1 MNFSFLNKNVS
12 DTQIKLKN
20 RIWLYLASFII
31 LFLLV
36 VPSLVVIPMSFS
48 AGQYLEFPPK
58 EWSLRWYENYFF
70 SWKVEN
76 GFNDWMSATW
86 TSVKVA
92 ILTVIMAT
100 PIGTMAAYGLVNG
113 SSRLSKILFPIF
125 ISPMM
130 VPIILVAI
138 GLFYFFVQFKLLNT
152 VTGLVLGHSLVAMP
166 LVLIIVS
173 AGLKNYDMNQEKVA
187 RSLGAT
193 RFRAFREITLPQI
206 KFSIIS
212 ASLIAFLTSFD
223 EIIISLFVAGGDNS
237 TITRSMFLSLRDQ
250 IDPTIAAISTILI
263 IVSSGLLILLFAANL
278 PASAEP
284 EEPAPTIT

>member
-1 MNFSFLNKNVS
+1 MIFLNKNVS
-12 DTQIKLKN
+12 DTQIRLKN
-20 RIWLYLASFII
+20 RLWLYIFSFIT
-31 LFLLV
+31 LFLLI

-48 AGQYLEFPPK
+48 SSQYLEFPPR

-76 GFNDWMSATW
+76 GFNDWMAATW
-86 TSVKVA
+86 TSIKVA
-92 ILTVIMAT
+92 VLTIFVAV
-100 PIGTMAAYGLVNG
+100 PIGTMAAYGLVNS
-113 SSRLSKILFPIF
+113 SSRTSKILFPIF

-138 GLFYFFVQFKLLNT
+138 GLFYFFVQFKLVGSVL
-152 VTGLVLGHSLVAMP
+152 GLVIGHSLVALP
-166 LVLIIVS
+166 LVLIIVFS
-173 AGLKNYDMNQEKVA
+173 ALKNYDMNQEKVA
-187 RSLGAT
+187 RSLGAG

-237 TITRSMFLSLRDQ
+237 TITRSMFLALRDQ

-263 IVSSGLLILLFAANL
+263 IISSGLLIIVQLLGNNKDQH
-278 PASAEP
+278 
-284 EEPAPTIT
+284 

>member
-1 MNFSFLNKNVS
+1 MSFLNKNVS
-12 DTQIKLKN
+12 ETQIRLKN
-20 RIWLYLASFII
+20 RLWLYIFSFIT
-31 LFLLV
+31 LFLLI

-48 AGQYLEFPPK
+48 SSQYLEFPPR

-76 GFNDWMSATW
+76 GFNDWMAATW
-86 TSVKVA
+86 TSIKVA
-92 ILTVIMAT
+92 VLTIFVAV
-100 PIGTMAAYGLVNG
+100 PIGTMAAYGLVNS
-113 SSRLSKILFPIF
+113 SSRTSKILFPIF

-138 GLFYFFVQFKLLNT
+138 GLFYFFVQFKLVGSVL
-152 VTGLVLGHSLVAMP
+152 GLVIGHSLVALP
-166 LVLIIVS
+166 LVLIIVFS
-173 AGLKNYDMNQEKVA
+173 ALKNYDMNQEKVA
-187 RSLGAT
+187 RSLGAG

-237 TITRSMFLSLRDQ
+237 TITRSMFLALRDQ

-263 IVSSGLLILLFAANL
+263 IISSGLLIIVQLLGNNKDQN
-278 PASAEP
+278 
-284 EEPAPTIT
+284 

>member
-1 MNFSFLNKNVS
+1 LNKNVS
-12 DTQIKLKN
+12 ETQIRLKN
-20 RIWLYLASFII
+20 RLWLYIFSFIT
-31 LFLLV
+31 LFLLI

-48 AGQYLEFPPK
+48 ASQYLEFPPQ

-76 GFNDWMSATW
+76 GFNDWMAATW
-86 TSVKVA
+86 TSIKVA
-92 ILTVIMAT
+92 VLTIFVAV
-100 PIGTMAAYGLVNG
+100 PIGTMAAYGLVNS
-113 SSRLSKILFPIF
+113 SSRTSKILFPIF

-138 GLFYFFVQFKLLNT
+138 GLFYFFVQFKLVGSVL
-152 VTGLVLGHSLVAMP
+152 GLVIGHSLVALP
-166 LVLIIVS
+166 LVLIIVFS
-173 AGLKNYDMNQEKVA
+173 ALKNYDMNQEKVA
-187 RSLGAT
+187 RSLGAG

-237 TITRSMFLSLRDQ
+237 TITRSMFLALRDQ

-263 IVSSGLLILLFAANL
+263 IISSGLLIIVQLLGNNKDQH
-278 PASAEP
+278 
-284 EEPAPTIT
+284 

>member
-1 MNFSFLNKNVS
+1 MSFLNKNVS
-12 DTQIKLKN
+12 ETQIRLKN
-20 RIWLYLASFII
+20 RLWLYIFSFIT
-31 LFLLV
+31 LFLLI

-48 AGQYLEFPPK
+48 ASQYLEFPPR

-76 GFNDWMSATW
+76 GFNDWMAATW
-86 TSVKVA
+86 TSIKVA
-92 ILTVIMAT
+92 VLTIFVAV
-100 PIGTMAAYGLVNG
+100 PIGTMAAYGLVN
-113 SSRLSKILFPIF
+113 SSTRISKILFPIF

-138 GLFYFFVQFKLLNT
+138 GLFYFFVQFKLVGSVL
-152 VTGLVLGHSLVAMP
+152 GLVIGHSLVALP
-166 LVLIIVS
+166 LVLIIVFS
-173 AGLKNYDMNQEKVA
+173 ALKNYDMNQEKVA
-187 RSLGAT
+187 RSLGAG

-237 TITRSMFLSLRDQ
+237 TITRSMFLALRDQ

-263 IVSSGLLILLFAANL
+263 IISSGLLIIVQLLGNKKDQH
-278 PASAEP
+278 
-284 EEPAPTIT
+284 

>member
-1 MNFSFLNKNVS
+1 
-12 DTQIKLKN
+12 
-20 RIWLYLASFII
+20 
-31 LFLLV
+31 
-36 VPSLVVIPMSFS
+36 MSFS
-48 AGQYLEFPPK
+48 ASQYLEFPPK

-86 TSVKVA
+86 TSFKVA
-92 ILTVIMAT
+92 VLTIVVAT

-138 GLFYFFVQFKLLNT
+138 GLFYFFVQFKLVGSVL
-152 VTGLVLGHSLVAMP
+152 GLVLGHSLVAMP
-166 LVLIIVS
+166 LVLIIVFS
-173 AGLKNYDMNQEKVA
+173 ALKNYDMNQEKVA

-206 KFSIIS
+206 KFSIVS

-237 TITRSMFLSLRDQ
+237 TITRSMFLALRDQ

-263 IVSSGLLILLFAANL
+263 IVSSGLLILVQLLGNKDK
-278 PASAEP
+278 S
-284 EEPAPTIT
+284 T

>member
-1 MNFSFLNKNVS
+1 MSFLNKNVS
-12 DTQIKLKN
+12 ETQIRLKN
-20 RIWLYLASFII
+20 RLWLYIFSFIT
-31 LFLLV
+31 LFLLI

-48 AGQYLEFPPK
+48 ASQYLEFPPR

-76 GFNDWMSATW
+76 GFNDWMAATW
-86 TSVKVA
+86 TSIKVA
-92 ILTVIMAT
+92 VLTIFVAV
-100 PIGTMAAYGLVNG
+100 PIGTMAAYGLVNS
-113 SSRLSKILFPIF
+113 SSRTSKILFPIF

-138 GLFYFFVQFKLLNT
+138 GLFYFFVQFKLVGSIL
-152 VTGLVLGHSLVAMP
+152 GLVIGHSLVALP
-166 LVLIIVS
+166 LVLIIVFS
-173 AGLKNYDMNQEKVA
+173 ALKNYDMNQEKVA
-187 RSLGAT
+187 RSLGAG

-237 TITRSMFLSLRDQ
+237 TITRSMFLALRDQ

-263 IVSSGLLILLFAANL
+263 IISSGLLIIVQLLGNKKDQH
-278 PASAEP
+278 
-284 EEPAPTIT
+284 

>member
-1 MNFSFLNKNVS
+1 MSFLNKNVS
-12 DTQIKLKN
+12 ETQIRLKN
-20 RIWLYLASFII
+20 RLWLYIFSFIT
-31 LFLLV
+31 LFLLI

-48 AGQYLEFPPK
+48 ASQYLEFPPR
-58 EWSLRWYENYFF
+58 EWSFRWYENYFF

-76 GFNDWMSATW
+76 GFNDWMAATW
-86 TSVKVA
+86 TSIKVA
-92 ILTVIMAT
+92 VLTIFVAV
-100 PIGTMAAYGLVNG
+100 PIGTMAAYGLVN
-113 SSRLSKILFPIF
+113 SSARISKILFPIF

-138 GLFYFFVQFKLLNT
+138 GLFYFFVQFKLVGSVL
-152 VTGLVLGHSLVAMP
+152 GLVIGHSLVALP
-166 LVLIIVS
+166 LVLIIVFS
-173 AGLKNYDMNQEKVA
+173 ALKNYDMNQEKVA
-187 RSLGAT
+187 RSLGAG

-237 TITRSMFLSLRDQ
+237 TITRSMFLALRDQ

-263 IVSSGLLILLFAANL
+263 IISSGLLIIVQLLGNKKDHHQ
-278 PASAEP
+278 
-284 EEPAPTIT
+284 

>member
-1 MNFSFLNKNVS
+1 MSFLNKNVS
-12 DTQIKLKN
+12 ETQIRLKN
-20 RIWLYLASFII
+20 RLWLYIFSFIT
-31 LFLLV
+31 LFLLI

-48 AGQYLEFPPK
+48 ASQYLEFPPQ

-76 GFNDWMSATW
+76 GFNDWMAATW
-86 TSVKVA
+86 TSIKVA
-92 ILTVIMAT
+92 VLTIFVAV
-100 PIGTMAAYGLVNG
+100 PIGTMAAYGLVNS
-113 SSRLSKILFPIF
+113 SSRTSKILFPIF

-138 GLFYFFVQFKLLNT
+138 GLFYFFVQFKLVGSVL
-152 VTGLVLGHSLVAMP
+152 GLVIGHSLVALP
-166 LVLIIVS
+166 LVLIIVFS
-173 AGLKNYDMNQEKVA
+173 ALKNYDMNQEKVA
-187 RSLGAT
+187 RSLGAG

-237 TITRSMFLSLRDQ
+237 TITRSMFLALRDQ

-263 IVSSGLLILLFAANL
+263 IISSGLLIIVQLLGNNKD
-278 PASAEP
+278 PH
-284 EEPAPTIT
+284 

>member
-1 MNFSFLNKNVS
+1 MCPKPKSG
-12 DTQIKLKN
+12 LKN
-20 RIWLYLASFII
+20 RLWLYIFSFIT
-31 LFLLV
+31 LFLLI

-48 AGQYLEFPPK
+48 ASQYLEFPPQ

-76 GFNDWMSATW
+76 GFNDWMAATW
-86 TSVKVA
+86 TSIKVA
-92 ILTVIMAT
+92 VLTIFVAV
-100 PIGTMAAYGLVNG
+100 PIGTMAAYGLVNS
-113 SSRLSKILFPIF
+113 SSRTSKILFPIF

-138 GLFYFFVQFKLLNT
+138 GLFYFFVQFKLVGSVL
-152 VTGLVLGHSLVAMP
+152 GLVIGHSLVALP
-166 LVLIIVS
+166 LVLIIVFS
-173 AGLKNYDMNQEKVA
+173 ALKNYDMNQEKVA
-187 RSLGAT
+187 RSLGAG

-237 TITRSMFLSLRDQ
+237 TITRSMFLALRDQ

-263 IVSSGLLILLFAANL
+263 IISSGLLIIVQLLGNNKDQH
-278 PASAEP
+278 
-284 EEPAPTIT
+284 

>member
-1 MNFSFLNKNVS
+1 MSFLNKNVS
-12 DTQIKLKN
+12 ETQIRLKN
-20 RIWLYLASFII
+20 RLWLYIFSFIT
-31 LFLLV
+31 LFLLI

-48 AGQYLEFPPK
+48 ASQYLEFPPR

-76 GFNDWMSATW
+76 GFNDWMAATW
-86 TSVKVA
+86 TSIKVA
-92 ILTVIMAT
+92 VLTIFVAV
-100 PIGTMAAYGLVNG
+100 PIGTMAAYGLVN
-113 SSRLSKILFPIF
+113 SSARISKILFPIF

-138 GLFYFFVQFKLLNT
+138 GLFYFFVQFKLVGSVL
-152 VTGLVLGHSLVAMP
+152 GLVIGHSLVALP
-166 LVLIIVS
+166 LVLIIVFS
-173 AGLKNYDMNQEKVA
+173 ALKNYDMNQEKVA
-187 RSLGAT
+187 RSLGAG

-237 TITRSMFLSLRDQ
+237 TITRSMFLALRDQ

-263 IVSSGLLILLFAANL
+263 IISSGLLIIVQLLGNKKDQH
-278 PASAEP
+278 
-284 EEPAPTIT
+284 

>member
-1 MNFSFLNKNVS
+1 MSFLNKNVS
-12 DTQIKLKN
+12 ETQIRLKD
-20 RIWLYLASFII
+20 RLWLYIFAYLI
-31 LFLLV
+31 LFLLI

-48 AGQYLEFPPK
+48 ASQYLEFPPR

-70 SWKVEN
+70 AWKVEN
-76 GFNDWMSATW
+76 GFNDWMQATS

-92 ILTVIMAT
+92 ILTIYEAT
-100 PIGTMAAYGLVNG
+100 PIGTMAAYGLVN
-113 SSRLSKILFPIF
+113 SNSRVGKILFPIF

-138 GLFYFFVQFKLLNT
+138 GLFYFFVQFKL
-152 VTGLVLGHSLVAMP
+152 VGSVFGLVLGHSLVAMP
-166 LVLIIVS
+166 LVLIIVFS
-173 AGLKNYDMNQEKVA
+173 ALKNYDMNQEKVA

-237 TITRSMFLSLRDQ
+237 TITRSMFLALRDQ

-263 IVSSGLLILLFAANL
+263 VISSGLLIIIQLIGNK
-278 PASAEP
+278 ENKKD
-284 EEPAPTIT
+284 

>member
-1 MNFSFLNKNVS
+1 MSFLNKNVS
-12 DTQIKLKN
+12 ETQIRLKN
-20 RIWLYLASFII
+20 RLWLYIFSFIT
-31 LFLLV
+31 LFLLI

-48 AGQYLEFPPK
+48 ASQYLEFPPR

-76 GFNDWMSATW
+76 GFNDWMAATW
-86 TSVKVA
+86 TSIKVA
-92 ILTVIMAT
+92 ILTIFVAV
-100 PIGTMAAYGLVNG
+100 PVGTMAAYGLVN
-113 SSRLSKILFPIF
+113 SRSRISKILFPIF

-138 GLFYFFVQFKLLNT
+138 GLFYFFVQFKLVGSIL
-152 VTGLVLGHSLVAMP
+152 GLVIGHSLVALP
-166 LVLIIVS
+166 LVLIIVFS
-173 AGLKNYDMNQEKVA
+173 ALKNYDMNQEKVA
-187 RSLGAT
+187 RSLGAG

-237 TITRSMFLSLRDQ
+237 TITRSMFLALRDQ

-263 IVSSGLLILLFAANL
+263 IISSGLLIIVQLLGNKKDQH
-278 PASAEP
+278 
-284 EEPAPTIT
+284 

>member
-1 MNFSFLNKNVS
+1 MSFLNKNVS
-12 DTQIKLKN
+12 ETQIRLKN
-20 RIWLYLASFII
+20 RLWLYIFSFIT
-31 LFLLV
+31 LFLLI

-48 AGQYLEFPPK
+48 ARHYLEFPPQ

-76 GFNDWMSATW
+76 GFNDWMAATW
-86 TSVKVA
+86 TSIKVA
-92 ILTVIMAT
+92 VLTIFVAV
-100 PIGTMAAYGLVNG
+100 PIGTMAAYGLVNS
-113 SSRLSKILFPIF
+113 SSRTSKILFPIF

-138 GLFYFFVQFKLLNT
+138 GLFYFFVQFKLVGSVL
-152 VTGLVLGHSLVAMP
+152 GLVIGHSLVALP
-166 LVLIIVS
+166 LVLIIVFS
-173 AGLKNYDMNQEKVA
+173 ALKNYDMNQEKVA
-187 RSLGAT
+187 RSLGAG

-237 TITRSMFLSLRDQ
+237 TITRSMFLALRDQ

-263 IVSSGLLILLFAANL
+263 IISSGLLIIVQLLGNNKDQN
-278 PASAEP
+278 
-284 EEPAPTIT
+284 

>member
-1 MNFSFLNKNVS
+1 MSFLNKNVS
-12 DTQIKLKN
+12 ETQIRLKN
-20 RIWLYLASFII
+20 RLWLYIFSFIT
-31 LFLLV
+31 LFLLI

-48 AGQYLEFPPK
+48 ASQYLEFPPQ

-76 GFNDWMSATW
+76 GFNDWMAATW
-86 TSVKVA
+86 TSIKVA
-92 ILTVIMAT
+92 VLTIFVAV
-100 PIGTMAAYGLVNG
+100 PIGTMAAYGLVNS
-113 SSRLSKILFPIF
+113 SSRTSKILFPIF

-138 GLFYFFVQFKLLNT
+138 GLFYFFVQFKLVGSVL
-152 VTGLVLGHSLVAMP
+152 GLVIGHSLVALP
-166 LVLIIVS
+166 LVLIIVFS
-173 AGLKNYDMNQEKVA
+173 ALKNYDMNQEKVA
-187 RSLGAT
+187 RSLGAG

-237 TITRSMFLSLRDQ
+237 TITRSMFLALRDQ

-263 IVSSGLLILLFAANL
+263 IISSGLLIIVQLLGNKKDQH
-278 PASAEP
+278 
-284 EEPAPTIT
+284 

>member
-1 MNFSFLNKNVS
+1 MSE
-12 DTQIKLKN
+12 TQIRLKN
-20 RIWLYLASFII
+20 RLWLYIFSFIT
-31 LFLLV
+31 LFLLI

-48 AGQYLEFPPK
+48 ASQYLEFPPR

-76 GFNDWMSATW
+76 GFNDWMAATW
-86 TSVKVA
+86 TSIKVA
-92 ILTVIMAT
+92 ILTIFVAV
-100 PIGTMAAYGLVNG
+100 PIGTMAAYGLVN
-113 SSRLSKILFPIF
+113 SSARISKILFPIF

-138 GLFYFFVQFKLLNT
+138 GLFYFFVQFKLVGSIL
-152 VTGLVLGHSLVAMP
+152 GLVIGHSLVALP
-166 LVLIIVS
+166 LVLIIVFS
-173 AGLKNYDMNQEKVA
+173 ALKNYDMNQEKVA
-187 RSLGAT
+187 RSLGAG

-237 TITRSMFLSLRDQ
+237 TITRSMFLALRDQ

-263 IVSSGLLILLFAANL
+263 IISSGLLIIVQLLGNKKDQH
-278 PASAEP
+278 
-284 EEPAPTIT
+284 

>member
-1 MNFSFLNKNVS
+1 MANSFLNRNVS
-12 DTQIKLKN
+12 ETQIRLKD
-20 RIWLYLASFII
+20 RLWLYAISYIV
-31 LFLLV
+31 LFLLI

-48 AGQYLEFPPK
+48 ASQYLEFPPK
-58 EWSLRWYENYFF
+58 GWSFRWYENYFF

-92 ILTVIMAT
+92 ILTIIVAT

-138 GLFYFFVQFKLLNT
+138 GLFYFFVQFKL
-152 VTGLVLGHSLVAMP
+152 VGSVFGLVLGHSLVAMP
-166 LVLIIVS
+166 LVLIIVFS
-173 AGLKNYDMNQEKVA
+173 ALKNYDMNQEKVA

-206 KFSIIS
+206 KFSIVS

-237 TITRSMFLSLRDQ
+237 TITRSMFLALRDQ

-263 IVSSGLLILLFAANL
+263 IVSSGLLILVQLLGNKDK
-278 PASAEP
+278 SN
-284 EEPAPTIT
+284 